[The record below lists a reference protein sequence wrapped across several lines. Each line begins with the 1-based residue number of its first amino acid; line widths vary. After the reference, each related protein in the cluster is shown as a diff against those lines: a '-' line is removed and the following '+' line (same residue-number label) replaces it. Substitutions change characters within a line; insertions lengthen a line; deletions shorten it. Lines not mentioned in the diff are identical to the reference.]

1 VHLDSPIAHRFVA
14 SPNHGERIGKT
25 RPHLLVLHYT
35 GMRDDQAALEKLAD
49 PAAEVSCHYFVQ
61 EDGEVIQMV
70 PENRRAWHAGRSSW
84 EGITDINSNSIG
96 IEIANPGHDW
106 GYRDFS
112 PLQMMALGVLCGDI
126 VRRHAI
132 APHHV
137 LAHSDVAPL
146 RKADPGEKFG
156 WAELAEAGVGLF
168 VPPAPVTGGRFLSPG
183 ETGQPIEALQ
193 AMFALYGYGIPVTGV
208 YDGLTQAVVKAFQR
222 HFRPSLVDGI
232 CDSSTIETLR
242 NLIVERDRRL
252 QAAV

>member
-1 VHLDSPIAHRFVA
+1 
-14 SPNHGERIGKT
+14 
-25 RPHLLVLHYT
+25 
-35 GMRDDQAALEKLAD
+35 
-49 PAAEVSCHYFVQ
+49 
-61 EDGEVIQMV
+61 
-70 PENRRAWHAGRSSW
+70 
-84 EGITDINSNSIG
+84 
-96 IEIANPGHDW
+96 
-106 GYRDFS
+106 
-112 PLQMMALGVLCGDI
+112 
-126 VRRHAI
+126 
-132 APHHV
+132 V

>member
-1 VHLDSPIAHRFVA
+1 
-14 SPNHGERIGKT
+14 
-25 RPHLLVLHYT
+25 
-35 GMRDDQAALEKLAD
+35 
-49 PAAEVSCHYFVQ
+49 
-61 EDGEVIQMV
+61 MV

-112 PLQMMALGVLCGDI
+112 PLQMTALGVLCSDI